1 MDAYLNELSCFPL
14 CTSKEEA
21 RERAYKFA
29 SLLYETQQQGFG
41 IVRCPDR
48 GISDIHL
55 CKDYTV
61 ADFCN
66 ENLRGKEEMLLLSM
80 LHPPYFKPDSKEE
93 ETYIKNKFSI
103 EVPNKQTGEKEKKE
117 AYGLSAA
124 CLNKSIGQNLCSCEF
139 WEDNKIYTVCQTNKK
154 EKKTYNVFSFSNPE
168 DYKSEHYIK
177 WQVDTR
183 DRKFYNCGIS
193 PKQKRCNL
201 SSDHHGNKELREF
214 AENSLFILPYITEV
228 VTSIAY
234 SPHCK
239 TFVKK
244 LQFDAKRIEIV
255 LTWTDKGFGMVV
267 QTTARNDIELYQM
280 ADELEKK
287 FG

>member
-1 MDAYLNELSCFPL
+1 MPDKQKR
-14 CTSKEEA
+14 KED
-21 RERAYKFA
+21 
-29 SLLYETQQQGFG
+29 
-41 IVRCPDR
+41 IRC
-48 GISDIHL
+48 
-55 CKDYTV
+55 
-61 ADFCN
+61 
-66 ENLRGKEEMLLLSM
+66 
-80 LHPPYFKPDSKEE
+80 
-93 ETYIKNKFSI
+93 
-103 EVPNKQTGEKEKKE
+103 
-117 AYGLSAA
+117 
-124 CLNKSIGQNLCSCEF
+124 
-139 WEDNKIYTVCQTNKK
+139 
-154 EKKTYNVFSFSNPE
+154 FSFSNPE

-201 SSDHHGNKELREF
+201 SSDHHGNKELKEF

-228 VTSIAY
+228 VTSITY

-239 TFVKK
+239 SFVKN

-255 LTWTDKGFGMVV
+255 LTWTDKGYGMVV